1 MADKF
6 TSPTAMPLTTEEK
19 KILLEIARA
28 SIEARLAHKPAPAL
42 DVKSPGLLEKSGA
55 FVCLGAKGRL
65 RGCIGIFLS
74 EAPLYETIS
83 EMAIS
88 AATKDDR
95 FYPVSIEELA
105 GIKIEISVLTPL
117 RKISDVKE
125 IEVGRHG
132 IYIIKGSKRGVL
144 LPQVAA
150 EYGFDRETFLDQTC
164 IKAGLKPGCWKDEA
178 DIYIFEAEIFN
189 DEGKGVDSN

>member
-1 MADKF
+1 M
-6 TSPTAMPLTTEEK
+6 TCEMLITMPLTIEEK
-19 KILLEIARA
+19 KILLSTARA
-28 SIEARLAHKPAPAL
+28 SIEAHLAHKPAPVP
-42 DVKSPGLLEKSGA
+42 DVKSPALLGKNGA
-55 FVCLGAKGRL
+55 FVSLHAKGRL

-74 EAPLYETIS
+74 EGPLYETIS

-95 FYPVSIEELA
+95 FSPVTKEELT
-105 GIKIEISVLTPL
+105 GIEIEISALTPL

-144 LPQVAA
+144 LPQVAT

-164 IKAGLKPGCWKDEA
+164 IKAGLKPGSWKDGA
-178 DIYIFEAEIFN
+178 DIYIFEAEIFK
-189 DEGKGVDSN
+189 DENPAH